1 MTKVFAERIN
11 DMKNLRKAVSFLLL
25 TALLCSLCLLTGCES
40 KLEKALKAQLNEDG
54 VVSSNV
60 TKGVAGDYIELTD
73 FAVTSVAVNSTEEG
87 TDGTGGKK
95 YGCTLTV
102 KNPYL
107 LVKAD
112 CDIHCAADGNVERVY
127 MANSDTWQI
136 SPVAGLMGEKI
147 SVADLPNS
155 DSIPYGECTVTA
167 VKFNK
172 RKATSLVRVNI
183 TADADYVIASGEMQ
197 LEFRFENG
205 KWVRVGHSYGKS
217 FSMSW
222 DIGGNWKGDE
232 FKWNKSSTLKLR
244 IEFDIEQIKPN
255 GEVVATVHHRI
266 NKNQDD
272 TYKAKGSLDFAE
284 MKLTLNYSNDMGPCE
299 IEVVLEK
306 GIFKGTVIGTAD
318 NFRYYNGK
326 FVRE

>member
-1 MTKVFAERIN
+1 MIKVFAERIN

-40 KLEKALKAQLNEDG
+40 KLEKDLKLQLNEDG
-54 VVSSNV
+54 VVLSNIS
-60 TKGVAGDYIELTD
+60 KRVAGDYIELSD
-73 FAVTSVAVNSTEEG
+73 FSVTSVSVNKTLEG

-95 YGCTLTV
+95 YECSLTV
-102 KNPYL
+102 KNPYIS
-107 LVKAD
+107 VVTG
-112 CDIHCAADGNVERVY
+112 CDIHCSADGNVEKVY
-127 MANSDTWQI
+127 MANSDTWQL
-136 SPVAGLMGEKI
+136 SPVAGLIGEKI

-155 DSIPYGECTVTA
+155 DSIPYGECTVTS

-205 KWVRVGHSYGKS
+205 RWVRVGHSYGKS

-222 DIGGNWKGDE
+222 DIGGNWQGDE
-232 FKWNKSSTLKLR
+232 FKWNKSSTLKLK
-244 IEFDIEQIKPN
+244 IAFDIEQIKPN
-255 GEVVATVHHRI
+255 GEVVATVHHII
-266 NKNQDD
+266 NKKQDD
-272 TYKAKGSLDFAE
+272 TYEAKGSLDFAN
-284 MKLTLNYSNDMGPCE
+284 MQLTLDYRNDMGPCQ
-299 IEVVLEK
+299 ISVVLEN
-306 GIFKGTVIGTAD
+306 GVFNGTVIGTAD

-326 FVRE
+326 FIRN